1 MEKKF
6 ISVMGIKLLYLEK
19 NPTIK
24 RTIFFIHGNS
34 GSSLTWSKQF
44 DSSILSEFRLIAFDL
59 PAHGS
64 SDPSA
69 DPDIDYSP
77 IGLGKIMAAAVNSL
91 AGDHSYIL
99 AGFSFGTNVIG
110 EMLFNELNPGGVVLI
125 SSCVIS
131 SVSDLQKVF
140 LPNPNATHFFN
151 DSIPV
156 EELETLALDCF
167 YLRNMPDLEKFRSDF
182 ENTKTPFRSTLMKKA
197 GEGVVRDEIDRLKKT
212 NLPVL
217 IIFGKQDKVVNTGY
231 LDTIPFATWQNT
243 IYKLEGAGHFVHIDQ
258 AEMCNQLIS
267 DYATEVFTSTHV

>member
-1 MEKKF
+1 MQKKF
-6 ISVMGIKLLYLEK
+6 ISVKGLKLSYLEK

-44 DSSILSEFRLIAFDL
+44 ESSLFSEFRLIAFDL

-64 SDPSA
+64 SDASS

-77 IGLGKIMAAAVNSL
+77 IELGKIMAAAVNSL
-91 AGDHSYIL
+91 AGHHSYIL

-110 EMLFNELNPGGVVLI
+110 EMLFNELNPAGVALI

-140 LPNPNATHFFN
+140 LPNPNANNFFN
-151 DSIPV
+151 DSVPPEDV
-156 EELETLALDCF
+156 EKLALDCF

-197 GEGVVRDEIDRLKKT
+197 SEGAVRDEIECLKKT

-217 IIFGKQDKVVNTGY
+217 IIFGKEDKVVNTGY
-231 LDTIPFATWQNT
+231 LDTITFATWQNT